1 MRGVL
6 TMISRVVIAAPKRV
20 LLVVML
26 LTVLAA
32 VFGANVAEHLG
43 AGGFQDPSSQSA
55 RGVKVLTEKFGLGN
69 MDLTLV
75 VRSPSGVLEPAAA
88 EAGRRLVDEVRNAP
102 YISGVVSPWDDESAR
117 REGLISED
125 GKTALVIARV
135 SGGENN
141 APKYA
146 KDVADRVSGEH
157 DGLTVLAGGIRAAL
171 HRALLGETL
180 GALEEQLG
188 AFAPAEAAART
199 HIAGHR
205 SDPPLLGRP
214 TPIVGNRGDVA
225 DRDHPETDRRECL
238 NRRFAAA
245 AGALHPH
252 MHPPNSEV
260 HRLTTAVFRGDGGCK
275 RRGLLRAFEAGLAG
289 RAPGKRVAFQV
300 RNRDQQVV
308 ERRRDVGDPFGF
320 DHFLTALDTGPRRR
334 G

>member
-26 LTVLAA
+26 LTVVAA

-43 AGGFQDPSSQSA
+43 AGGFQNPSSQSA

-88 EAGRRLVDEVRNAP
+88 EAGRRLADEVRNAP
-102 YISGVVSPWDDESAR
+102 YISGVVSPWDDKSAR

-125 GKTALVIARV
+125 GTTALVIARV

-157 DGLTVLAGGIRAAL
+157 DGLTVLAGGSAMVASEINEQSEKDLLSAELIALPLSLIVLVWVFGGLFAAL
-171 HRALLGETL
+171 LPLVVGVMAIIGTL
-180 GALEEQLG
+180 GM
-188 AFAPAEAAART
+188 
-199 HIAGHR
+199 I
-205 SDPPLLGRP
+205 
-214 TPIVGNRGDVA
+214 RGI
-225 DRDHPETDRRECL
+225 T
-238 NRRFAAA
+238 
-245 AGALHPH
+245 
-252 MHPPNSEV
+252 
-260 HRLTTAVFRGDGGCK
+260 
-275 RRGLLRAFEAGLAG
+275 
-289 RAPGKRVAFQV
+289 
-300 RNRDQQVV
+300 
-308 ERRRDVGDPFGF
+308 
-320 DHFLTALDTGPRRR
+320 
-334 G
+334 